1 MTNVEILILLVALAA
16 FTVAVLA
23 YVRASAAV
31 HARAALEAYIRAQQQ
46 TDIQVLFLK
55 KSTGL
60 YNFTLANRGTSSARN
75 IGLRLLDDIPAA
87 SNPLRDASDRLP
99 IGQID
104 PSGYFQIPVP
114 VDARTPTHF
123 RVRVTWTNAG
133 GLESVKEIPLNLID

>member
-1 MTNVEILILLVALAA
+1 VTSIEILILLVALAG

-31 HARAALEAYIRAQQQ
+31 HARAALEAYIRAQEQ

-55 KSTGL
+55 KSTGQ

-75 IGLRLLDDIPAA
+75 IGLQLLDDIPAA
-87 SNPLRDASDRLP
+87 HDPLRDASDRLP
-99 IGQID
+99 VGRID
-104 PSGYFQIPVP
+104 PGGYFQIPVP
-114 VDARTPTHF
+114 VDDRTPTHF

-133 GLESVKEIPLNLID
+133 GLESAKEIPLNLIN